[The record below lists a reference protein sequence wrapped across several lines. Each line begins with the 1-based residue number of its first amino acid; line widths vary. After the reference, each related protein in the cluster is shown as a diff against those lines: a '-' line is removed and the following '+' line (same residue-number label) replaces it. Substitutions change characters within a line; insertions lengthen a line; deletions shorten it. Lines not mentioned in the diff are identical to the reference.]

1 MHGTVNLLAETESI
15 TSSPIAIFPLVL
27 LASLRLR
34 RPWAVQSVRT
44 ETISL
49 AALGCIPRKTYSN
62 GALRL
67 KSTIWGSFGN
77 LARLL
82 GGGGGGGCRTKKQG
96 DVTARLDS
104 TRLPAVGRS
113 WWFMLCWACP
123 PRPVMMLR

>member
-82 GGGGGGGCRTKKQG
+82 C
-96 DVTARLDS
+96 VCVCVCVCVCAR
-104 TRLPAVGRS
+104 VCVCVYVN
-113 WWFMLCWACP
+113 CWS
-123 PRPVMMLR
+123 

>member
-82 GGGGGGGCRTKKQG
+82 GGGGGGGGVEPRNKETLLQDLTPLVCRLWG
-96 DVTARLDS
+96 GRGGLCC
-104 TRLPAVGRS
+104 VGH
-113 WWFMLCWACP
+113 
-123 PRPVMMLR
+123 VLRGPS